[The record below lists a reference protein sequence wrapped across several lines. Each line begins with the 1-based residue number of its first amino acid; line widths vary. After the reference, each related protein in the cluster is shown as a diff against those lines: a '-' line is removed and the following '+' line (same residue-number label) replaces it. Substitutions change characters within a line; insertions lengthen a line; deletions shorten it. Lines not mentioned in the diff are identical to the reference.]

1 MLSRTGH
8 EHGIFVPQKN
18 IGNAALMAVKIKS
31 PLLHHPEFYASKYIR
46 KGLFIDRKEGY
57 SASVK

>member
-31 PLLHHPEFYASKYIR
+31 TLLHHPAFYASK
-46 KGLFIDRKEGY
+46 
-57 SASVK
+57 